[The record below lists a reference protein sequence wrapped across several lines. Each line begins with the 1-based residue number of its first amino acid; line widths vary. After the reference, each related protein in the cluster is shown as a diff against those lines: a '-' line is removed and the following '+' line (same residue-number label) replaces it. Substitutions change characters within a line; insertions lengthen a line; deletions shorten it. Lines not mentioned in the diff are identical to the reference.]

1 MIKSNID
8 INVKGYKAIL
18 DKKIQVYQGDT
29 FYLTFQ
35 LSDTII
41 DEIDSVKVKEDG
53 VLPLTEDIE
62 AYMLVG
68 SDKVEG
74 TLIENN
80 RIVFKL
86 KQQYTKEVGIY
97 YLQIVVVEID
107 EDGEKEIVHTPE
119 FAYEVKEAIGLLD
132 IPEEPDI
139 PPKPPEDDYARVD
152 KALVD
157 KGIVAS
163 ASLFDLD
170 ADVKNIEITIDY
182 LQDKLE
188 GGRWYSGE
196 VITELKLNQMWGVSD
211 NHEGRLRTIESA
223 LDELMYKP
231 ITITSLS
238 LSKTIAEM
246 GEIVTDLKA
255 TWIYNKSPTTQ
266 SFNGITLDNAVRSYD
281 IIGEITSNKSYR
293 LTASDG
299 KTNVSRNVGINFYN
313 GKYYGAT
320 LEPVGYDSSF
330 IMTLNKQ
337 LTNNKNGDFS
347 VNCMTNQYIYF
358 AIPTRFGKPTFKVGG
373 FEGGFVLVNTIKF
386 TNKFGYT
393 EDYNIYKSENE
404 SLGNTTVS
412 IS

>member
-80 RIVFKL
+80 RIIFKL
-86 KQQYTKEVGIY
+86 KQQYTKEVGTY

-119 FAYEVKEAIGLLD
+119 FPYEVKEAIGLLD

-246 GEIVTDLKA
+246 GEVVTDLKA

-266 SFNGITLDNAVRSYD
+266 SFDGITLDNAVRSYD

-320 LEPVGYDSSF
+320 LEPAGYDSGF

>member
-41 DEIDSVKVKEDG
+41 DEIDSVKVKDG
-53 VLPLTEDIE
+53 ILPLTEDIE

-68 SDKVEG
+68 NDKVDG
-74 TLIENN
+74 TLIEDN
-80 RIVFKL
+80 RVVFKL
-86 KQQYTKEVGIY
+86 KQQYTKEVGIH
-97 YLQIVVVEID
+97 YLQIVITEMD

-119 FAYEVKEAIGLLD
+119 FTYEVKEAIGLLD
-132 IPEEPDI
+132 IPEEPDVP
-139 PPKPPEDDYARVD
+139 PPKPPQDDYSRVD
-152 KALVD
+152 EALVD
-157 KGIVAS
+157 KGIVAR

-170 ADVKNIEITIDY
+170 ADVKNMEITIDY

-231 ITITSLS
+231 IVISSLS
-238 LSKTIAEM
+238 LSKTVAEM
-246 GEIVTDLKA
+246 GEIVTGLRA
-255 TWIYNKSPTTQ
+255 TWTYNKSPTTQ
-266 SFNGITLDNAVRSYD
+266 SFDGITLDNAVRSYD
-281 IIGEITSNKSYR
+281 IIGDITSNKSYR
-293 LTASDG
+293 LSASDG

-320 LEPVGYDSSF
+320 LEPTGYDSNF
-330 IMTLNKQ
+330 VMTLNKQ

-347 VNCMTNQYIYF
+347 VNCMTNQYIFF

-393 EDYNIYKSENE
+393 EDYNIYKSENA

>member
-8 INVKGYKAIL
+8 INIRGCKAVL
-18 DKKIQVYQGDT
+18 DKKIQVYQFDT

-41 DEIDSVKVKEDG
+41 DEIDSVKVKDG

-62 AYMLVG
+62 VYILVG
-68 SDKVEG
+68 NDKVEG

-86 KQQYTKEVGIY
+86 KQQYTKEVGIH
-97 YLQIVVVEID
+97 YLQIVITEID
-107 EDGEKEIVHTPE
+107 EDGEREIVHTPK
-119 FAYEVKEAIGLLD
+119 FTYEVKEAIGLLD
-132 IPEEPDI
+132 IPVEPDI
-139 PPKPPEDDYARVD
+139 PPSPPEDDYARVD

-170 ADVKNIEITIDY
+170 AEAKNIEITIDY

-231 ITITSLS
+231 IVISSLS

-246 GEIVTDLKA
+246 GEVVTGLKA
-255 TWIYNKSPTTQ
+255 FWTYNKSPTTQ
-266 SFNGITLDNAVRSYD
+266 SFDGITLDNAVRSHD
-281 IIGEITSNKSYR
+281 IDGEITSNKSYR

-313 GKYYGAT
+313 GKYYGAS
-320 LEPVGYDSSF
+320 LEPIGYDSSF
-330 IMTLNKQ
+330 VMTLNKQ

-347 VNCMTNQYIYF
+347 VNCMTNQYIFF

-373 FEGGFVLVNTIKF
+373 FEGGFMLVNTIKF

-393 EDYNIYKSENE
+393 EDYNIYKSENA

>member
-86 KQQYTKEVGIY
+86 KQQYTKEVGTY

-119 FAYEVKEAIGLLD
+119 FPYEVKEAIGLLD

-163 ASLFDLD
+163 ASLFDLE

-246 GEIVTDLKA
+246 GEVVTDLKA

-266 SFNGITLDNAVRSYD
+266 SFDGITLDNAVRSYD

-320 LEPVGYDSSF
+320 LEPAGYDSGF

>member
-119 FAYEVKEAIGLLD
+119 FPYEVKEAIGLLD

-231 ITITSLS
+231 IAITSLS

-246 GEIVTDLKA
+246 GEVVTGLKA

-266 SFNGITLDNAVRSYD
+266 SFDGITLDNAVRSYD

-320 LEPVGYDSSF
+320 LEPAGYDSGF

>member
-119 FAYEVKEAIGLLD
+119 FPYEVKEAIGLLD

-231 ITITSLS
+231 IAITSLS

-246 GEIVTDLKA
+246 GEVVTGLKA

-266 SFNGITLDNAVRSYD
+266 SFDGITLDNAVRSYD

-320 LEPVGYDSSF
+320 LEPAGYDSSF

>member
-211 NHEGRLRTIESA
+211 NHEGRLRTIENA

-231 ITITSLS
+231 ITITSFS

-266 SFNGITLDNAVRSYD
+266 SFNGITLDNAVRTYD

-320 LEPVGYDSSF
+320 LEPMGYDSSF

-337 LTNNKNGDFS
+337 LTSNKNGDFS

-393 EDYNIYKSENE
+393 EDYNIYKSENA